1 MFETTIAGSL
11 PKPFWLAETDKL
23 WPAWKA
29 AGEDLAKAKRDAT
42 LLWLKEQEDA
52 GLDIVTDGEQSRQ
65 HFVHGFLEFVEG
77 IDFEHKVKMGIR
89 NNRYDAM
96 VPVVVGPLR
105 LKGRVHETEA
115 KVARAHTKKKL
126 KITMPGPMTIV
137 DTIADR
143 HYGDKVKLAMAFA
156 ELLNQEARALEKD
169 GVDVIQFDE
178 PAFNVY
184 MDDVKK
190 WGVKALERAAQGLKC
205 TTCVHICYGYGI
217 KANLDWK
224 ETLGGE
230 WRQYEE
236 IFPVLAK
243 SRIKQVSLECI
254 HSHVPPELMKLLKGK
269 DVLVGVID
277 VASDTVETPQEVAA
291 TIRNALKYVPA
302 QHLFPCTNCGMAPM
316 RRDIALAKL
325 KALGAGAALARK
337 RYGKG
342 ELTVGWGSGRPARKT
357 RKAKRKKK

>member
-243 SRIKQVSLECI
+243 SKIKQVSLECL

>member
-29 AGEDLAKAKRDAT
+29 MGAELEKAKRDAT

-65 HFVHGFLEFVEG
+65 HFVHGFLESVEG

-105 LKGRVHETEA
+105 LKGRVHQTEA
-115 KVARAHTKKKL
+115 RIARAHTKKKL

-143 HYGDKVKLAMAFA
+143 HYGDKVKLAMVFA
-156 ELLNQEARALEKD
+156 ELLNREARALEKD

-184 MDDVKK
+184 MSDVKK
-190 WGVKALERAAQGLKC
+190 WGIEALERAAKGLEC

-236 IFPVLAK
+236 IFPALAK
-243 SRIKQVSLECI
+243 SSIKQISLECI
-254 HSHVPPELMKLLKGK
+254 HSKVPPQLMQLLKGK

-277 VASDTVETPQEVAA
+277 VASERVETPQEVAA
-291 TIRNALKYVPA
+291 TIRAALKYVPRNR
-302 QHLFPCTNCGMAPM
+302 LYPCTNCGMAPM
-316 RRDIALAKL
+316 SRDIAIAKL
-325 KALGAGAALARK
+325 KALAAGAALAR
-337 RYGKG
+337 
-342 ELTVGWGSGRPARKT
+342 
-357 RKAKRKKK
+357 RKA